1 MQNVII
7 SLFSCSVVVVKGVL
21 RNINRKPFI
30 ENYKKIHRWMKLDY
44 IEDTQKEKGYNFSLQ
59 NYY

>member
-1 MQNVII
+1 MFI
-7 SLFSCSVVVVKGVL
+7 KK
-21 RNINRKPFI
+21 RKYFI

-44 IEDTQKEKGYNFSLQ
+44 IEDTQKEKGYNFTRQ